1 MIPERILIIQ
11 TAFIGDVILSTS
23 LVETLKAKYPDASI
37 DFLVRKGNESLFDN
51 NPNIHKVLVWD
62 KKKNKLTNL
71 FKMILT
77 IRKNRYNLLV
87 NLQRYLSS
95 GLMSLFSKAE
105 YKAGFSQNPLSFCF
119 DKKQPHDTSTG
130 QHDIERNLG
139 LISSLVQ
146 GAPKLPR
153 LYPSPAQFD
162 AVKPL
167 KELPYI
173 TLAPASVWF
182 TKQMPKSKWV
192 AFLDQLP
199 FEGNIYL
206 IGAPGDKALCD
217 EIISSTQNTQCQNL
231 CGSMS
236 LLESAALMKDAVMN
250 YANDSAPQHIC
261 SAMNAPVTTIYC
273 STVPEFGFGPLSSLS
288 RVVEI
293 SKKLDCRP
301 CGLHGHRSC
310 PKGHFKC
317 GLDLDVAALNL

>member
-1 MIPERILIIQ
+1 
-11 TAFIGDVILSTS
+11 
-23 LVETLKAKYPDASI
+23 
-37 DFLVRKGNESLFDN
+37 
-51 NPNIHKVLVWD
+51 
-62 KKKNKLTNL
+62 
-71 FKMILT
+71 
-77 IRKNRYNLLV
+77 
-87 NLQRYLSS
+87 
-95 GLMSLFSKAE
+95 
-105 YKAGFSQNPLSFCF
+105 
-119 DKKQPHDTSTG
+119 
-130 QHDIERNLG
+130 
-139 LISSLVQ
+139 LVQ